1 MLQKVDCDIPD
12 GKKFIA
18 RIFAH
23 YSVHFEKAQDIVLK
37 YITDYKIGVAEVFS
51 QYAVAASREAFDMAG
66 QKTFINYYIVK
77 CIFRFN

>member
-51 QYAVAASREAFDMAG
+51 QYADDKDIRLKKFY